1 MKIKNFSLILL
12 FIVLLSPTQNV
23 TAHPADVYAHTIHV
37 TILQTGLQI
46 KWDIKPGPMLT
57 SYLWYG
63 ADADQDGSINQQEAD
78 AWGRTRT
85 ALLTATLDDQP
96 LSLRTESVQM
106 PADLQKFQ
114 AGEEFITIT
123 LSADLPHGAGHLI
136 LTNGMEPKTSI
147 NWFYLSA
154 TEDTAFLFP
163 KQQNNSIAIDFFTD
177 RVLATDQSK
186 LLTTWDSGAPSLPAG
201 QQKDVVTTT
210 AEQVVPELA
219 QRTPQEILLDLMRTE
234 KLSLSFYAF
243 ALVISLALGALHALT
258 PGHGKTIVAAYLV
271 GSKGTARHAIA
282 LGSIV
287 TLTHT
292 GSVFA
297 LGLLTLTASRYF
309 FSGSLLPFLE
319 LLSGVLIVVLGGGLL
334 IPRLR
339 AWQRSRQ
346 AQQPLPQEVKI
357 EDGKKRLVL
366 NQTITED
373 APSHKHD
380 GAIPRKPTVGD
391 PLAELTW
398 RSLITLGISG
408 GLVPCPDAIAILLVA
423 VAINRIFLGLALIIS
438 FSIGLAVVLIVI
450 GLLMVNGGRLFAR
463 MEFLNK
469 LAPLMPVIS
478 AGVVLMLGFGLT
490 YGAVAKLGSGT
501 NLQQTRAA
509 SGSGVNKAQVIYLND
524 DENRHKQ
531 IFIMDTKGNDP
542 RKLTNAAKGVTDFAL
557 SPDQSRIIYIEQ
569 TEDFGYA
576 FWMLNLSSAENKL
589 MTSCEQANCSQPVWS
604 PDGNRIVYEY
614 MPLDAGVSSLWWLDT
629 ATGKAQPVFQET
641 RLPGTNPRWSP
652 NGAWLS
658 YASPEGIRLDHLES
672 GESRLIPNMLGAAVQ
687 WSPDNKSLLVRD
699 VLIKQNQ
706 FVTQLFLYDLSSKTL
721 KNLSPNENIENILA
735 AWSPD
740 GKSIAVVRRDLSIPR
755 GDQIWLM
762 RADGSDAHVITDM
775 PAVLHGSLNWSPD
788 GEYILYDLYLLDS
801 FPLESRLEMIDVKTG
816 AVTNLQAVGYNP
828 KWVWR

>member
-1 MKIKNFSLILL
+1 
-12 FIVLLSPTQNV
+12 
-23 TAHPADVYAHTIHV
+23 
-37 TILQTGLQI
+37 
-46 KWDIKPGPMLT
+46 
-57 SYLWYG
+57 
-63 ADADQDGSINQQEAD
+63 
-78 AWGRTRT
+78 
-85 ALLTATLDDQP
+85 
-96 LSLRTESVQM
+96 
-106 PADLQKFQ
+106 
-114 AGEEFITIT
+114 
-123 LSADLPHGAGHLI
+123 
-136 LTNGMEPKTSI
+136 
-147 NWFYLSA
+147 
-154 TEDTAFLFP
+154 
-163 KQQNNSIAIDFFTD
+163 
-177 RVLATDQSK
+177 
-186 LLTTWDSGAPSLPAG
+186 
-201 QQKDVVTTT
+201 
-210 AEQVVPELA
+210 
-219 QRTPQEILLDLMRTE
+219 
-234 KLSLSFYAF
+234 
-243 ALVISLALGALHALT
+243 
-258 PGHGKTIVAAYLV
+258 
-271 GSKGTARHAIA
+271 
-282 LGSIV
+282 
-287 TLTHT
+287 
-292 GSVFA
+292 
-297 LGLLTLTASRYF
+297 
-309 FSGSLLPFLE
+309 
-319 LLSGVLIVVLGGGLL
+319 
-334 IPRLR
+334 
-339 AWQRSRQ
+339 
-346 AQQPLPQEVKI
+346 
-357 EDGKKRLVL
+357 
-366 NQTITED
+366 
-373 APSHKHD
+373 
-380 GAIPRKPTVGD
+380 
-391 PLAELTW
+391 
-398 RSLITLGISG
+398 
-408 GLVPCPDAIAILLVA
+408 
-423 VAINRIFLGLALIIS
+423 
-438 FSIGLAVVLIVI
+438 
-450 GLLMVNGGRLFAR
+450 
-463 MEFLNK
+463 
-469 LAPLMPVIS
+469 
-478 AGVVLMLGFGLT
+478 MLGFGLT